1 MIRRPPISNRTDT
14 LFPYTTLF
22 RSTLLPPDEGA
33 IAQKA
38 RESARDELFS
48 ERKGDY
54 SVEGRGPIG
63 WADAH
68 VRMCERALDALDPA
82 SRRGEAR
89 GERAQVIVHLDG
101 RSDGDGH
108 ARIHLG
114 PQLPDALRRYLC
126 CDAKVRA
133 VIHDHNNA
141 ILGISPLEATVST
154 RLRRVIEQRDGGC
167 RYPGCSQQRWVQ
179 VHQIVH
185 REDGGLTITT
195 NLVCLCPFHHRLHHH
210 GAFDITGDPEQPDG
224 RSEEHTS

>member
-48 ERKGDY
+48 ERTGDD
-54 SVEGRGPIG
+54 SVEVRGPIG

-82 SRRGEAR
+82 SRRGEDR

-101 RSDGDGH
+101 RSHGDRH

-114 PQLPDALRRYLC
+114 PPLPDPLRHSLFF
-126 CDAKVRA
+126 DPHVRA
-133 VIHDHNNA
+133 LTPHTHKHN
-141 ILGISPLEATVST
+141 
-154 RLRRVIEQRDGGC
+154 
-167 RYPGCSQQRWVQ
+167 PG
-179 VHQIVH
+179 
-185 REDGGLTITT
+185 
-195 NLVCLCPFHHRLHHH
+195 
-210 GAFDITGDPEQPDG
+210 
-224 RSEEHTS
+224 